1 MEEHM
6 MSIRGRRAFLMAAS
20 AALLLGAC
28 TAHPGTAVSV
38 GGQSYTDAQIA
49 QGVEQYASMSGQK
62 VAPAQLVWLMPQVQN
77 IITLGKDLGVTV
89 SDADVAEQVSTLVAS
104 GQLKAPSADLGPV
117 MTDFMRYLAVRTKIS
132 QLQLS
137 PEQMQE
143 LGQRLQHMNANPD
156 VQVNPR
162 YGAVNQQT
170 GETQMS
176 LFGDVVRL
184 SESPAAPMGNGR
196 Q

>member
-1 MEEHM
+1 M
-6 MSIRGRRAFLMAAS
+6 MSIRGRRAFLMAAT

-104 GQLKAPSADLGPV
+104 GRLKA
-117 MTDFMRYLAVRTKIS
+117 RVRIWD
-132 QLQLS
+132 
-137 PEQMQE
+137 
-143 LGQRLQHMNANPD
+143 R
-156 VQVNPR
+156 
-162 YGAVNQQT
+162 
-170 GETQMS
+170 
-176 LFGDVVRL
+176 
-184 SESPAAPMGNGR
+184 
-196 Q
+196 